1 MGHNHRMTEYSPE
14 VEDAL
19 RAAGWTPGRSTDVAG
34 WTGLFEAD
42 GVRAH
47 DAAIAFLRE
56 YGGLSFDLA
65 GPGVNRA
72 KSPFAFDPAQ
82 CEGEGDRFAE
92 FGEEIGRE
100 LFPIG
105 VLDRGALF
113 LGIDENAE
121 IYVVETWIG
130 SFGAMP
136 AALEKLVLGV
146 APTELEQA

>member
-1 MGHNHRMTEYSPE
+1 MGHNLRMSEYSPE

-34 WTGLFEAD
+34 WTELFEAD
-42 GVRAH
+42 GVRPH
-47 DAAIAFLRE
+47 DAAITFLRE
-56 YGGLSFDLA
+56 FGGLSFNLT
-65 GPGVNRA
+65 GPGASRA
-72 KSPFAFDPAQ
+72 KSPFDLDPAQ

-92 FGEEIGRE
+92 FGEELGRD

-121 IYVVETWIG
+121 IYVVETWVG
-130 SFGAMP
+130 SFGPMPGAM
-136 AALEKLVLGV
+136 EKLVLGV
-146 APTELEQA
+146 APEEL